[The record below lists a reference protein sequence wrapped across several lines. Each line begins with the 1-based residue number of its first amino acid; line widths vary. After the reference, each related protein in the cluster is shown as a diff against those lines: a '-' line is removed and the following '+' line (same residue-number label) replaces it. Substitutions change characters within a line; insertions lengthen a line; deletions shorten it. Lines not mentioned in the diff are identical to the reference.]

1 MRRRLS
7 DNQFGRLLAF
17 RVALRRFLH
26 WSEQQAAD
34 AGLTAAQHQL
44 LIVVRG
50 HPDKAGPTITDIA
63 NYLFVRHHSAIGLV
77 ERARVLGLV
86 ERHRDEKD
94 QRLVRVRLTPLGDER
109 VHALAVPH
117 LRELRRLAPL
127 LDALVEA
134 SEP

>member
-1 MRRRLS
+1 
-7 DNQFGRLLAF
+7 
-17 RVALRRFLH
+17 VALRRFLH
-26 WSEQQAAD
+26 WSEQQAAG

-44 LIVVRG
+44 LIAVRG
-50 HPDKAGPTITDIA
+50 HRDKAGPTITDIA
-63 NYLFVRHHSAIGLV
+63 NYLSVRHHSAIGLV
-77 ERARVLGLV
+77 ERARALGLV
-86 ERHRDEKD
+86 ERHRDERD

-109 VHALAVPH
+109 VHALAALH